1 MTAEGGQGLP
11 GAEGAKVFRDD
22 VIEAWRKGARDL
34 KGDDRWRTDYWFKTF
49 PKGYFMYSPLSGEA
63 CVYEDPLDLAD
74 DYQGHADPGKTYLK
88 LLLADMI
95 SPDPEAKLDENGE
108 SWLYWG
114 LK

>member
-1 MTAEGGQGLP
+1 MTAEGGQILP
-11 GAEGAKVFRDD
+11 EAGGAKVFPDD
-22 VIEAWRKGARDL
+22 VVEAWREKARDL

-49 PKGYFMYSPLSGEA
+49 PKGYFMYDRLSGKA
-63 CVYEDPLDLAD
+63 YVYQAPLDLAD
-74 DYQGHADPGKTYLK
+74 DCAGLTDPGEAYLK
-88 LLLADMI
+88 LFAAGKI